1 MQLGRPE
8 ARLQAS
14 LQEITRLLE
23 RHAVLEA
30 FTHRQQT
37 ARRDLLEHLQH
48 QQNVVELQARCR
60 TLHPADLAY
69 ILGSS
74 QTLGGDGMTWSA
86 VGHTLAAV
94 CEPRGGRYN
103 SRYAGGR

>member
-1 MQLGRPE
+1 VDADR
-8 ARLQAS
+8 RL
-14 LQEITRLLE
+14 IGI
-23 RHAVLEA
+23 V
-30 FTHRQQT
+30 
-37 ARRDLLEHLQH
+37 
-48 QQNVVELQARCR
+48 
-60 TLHPADLAY
+60 TLADLAY

-103 SRYAGGR
+103 SRFGGSR